1 MTVTGQA
8 PPSELVL
15 AHAVDAAHDVLV
27 AAQQEGIAP
36 PPQPLQVRIVYSC
49 VLMGASML
57 TAATLRDVTT
67 VWGLLGST
75 AAVLLALVF
84 PSLAYV
90 WLRETPTSRPS
101 TVFRRKL
108 VACAIVGLGLLV
120 IPVGLSLAVRQ
131 MLTPASG
138 FAE

>member
-1 MTVTGQA
+1 MPFIAVT
-8 PPSELVL
+8 LL
-15 AHAVDAAHDVLV
+15 L
-27 AAQQEGIAP
+27 QQEGIAP
-36 PPQPLQVRIVYSC
+36 PPQPLQARVLYSSA
-49 VLMGASML
+49 LMGTSIV

-84 PSLAYV
+84 PSLAYI

-108 VACAIVGLGLLV
+108 VACSIVGLGLLV
-120 IPVGLSLAVRQ
+120 IPVGLSLAIRQ
-131 MLTPASG
+131 ILLAPPTHEDV
-138 FAE
+138 AE